1 MRVIY
6 DYYLRF
12 RVRGQVA
19 SETLENLPLR
29 FMSKDYQAPAL
40 IALDDS
46 VNLTTTHYH

>member
-19 SETLENLPLR
+19 SETLENLPMR
-29 FMSKDYQAPAL
+29 FIRVRIIKLPPS
-40 IALDDS
+40 
-46 VNLTTTHYH
+46 